1 MSGRAAVRIELEQA
15 ERAELETRARRRK
28 SFRAD
33 AIRAEIVLLAA
44 TGLPNLVIAKLGRKT
59 GLYMIDRKLM
69 KPNIAT
75 PLRLAVILIVAQH
88 TSGFQGQRCIED
100 SRCWT

>member
-33 AIRAEIVLLAA
+33 AMRAEIVLLAA
-44 TGLPNLVIAKLGRKT
+44 TGVPNLVIAKRLGITRT
-59 GLYMIDRKLM
+59 TVTTWRTHLVRTVTRYARTVREPTLALSELDEA
-69 KPNIAT
+69 IARA
-75 PLRLAVILIVAQH
+75 L
-88 TSGFQGQRCIED
+88 G
-100 SRCWT
+100 